1 MYGSRYIQANDGF
14 IRYTDSFDSIGDRPP
29 RYSQVTTISKSG
41 LKALDQPSERCESGT
56 SDPNTSTCIARYIEN
71 QIGCSMNIHG
81 GGSTELLPCKSRTE
95 QDAFINSTKKLQEA
109 NANTIYE
116 QTGCLASCERN
127 EYIIVD
133 SSFKNREHSVSSQ
146 TDHIL
151 DYELYLEFNILTG
164 SHKEEEQY
172 VIYDSNSFIADV
184 GGFLGLLL
192 GYSALGLYDE
202 FVSLLSAL

>member
-1 MYGSRYIQANDGF
+1 MRQLDCHTPSDNSSSEWHQVNFRW
-14 IRYTDSFDSIGDRPP
+14 DS
-29 RYSQVTTISKSG
+29 
-41 LKALDQPSERCESGT
+41 PSET
-56 SDPNTSTCIARYIEN
+56 YNV
-71 QIGCSMNIHG
+71 
-81 GGSTELLPCKSRTE
+81 
-95 QDAFINSTKKLQEA
+95 NS
-109 NANTIYE
+109 IYE

-146 TDHIL
+146 VDHIL

-192 GYSALGLYDE
+192 GFSALSLYDE
-202 FVSLLSAL
+202 FESLLRALKLKSLLK

>member
-1 MYGSRYIQANDGF
+1 M
-14 IRYTDSFDSIGDRPP
+14 
-29 RYSQVTTISKSG
+29 
-41 LKALDQPSERCESGT
+41 
-56 SDPNTSTCIARYIEN
+56 
-71 QIGCSMNIHG
+71 
-81 GGSTELLPCKSRTE
+81 LPCKSRTE

-202 FVSLLSAL
+202 FVSLLSALQLVNP